1 MSRLLITCPE
11 TGKPVYTG
19 LNMEWLNL
27 EASELGENVLD
38 CPACGRRHSWTKQ
51 DAFLMA
57 DGGG

>member
-1 MSRLLITCPE
+1 MSRVLITCPE

-27 EASELGENVLD
+27 DASQLGEYELD
-38 CPACGRRHSWTKQ
+38 CPECGKRHRWTKR
-51 DAFLMA
+51 DCRLMA

>member
-19 LNMEWLNL
+19 LNMEWYAL
-27 EASELGENVLD
+27 EAAQLGEQELD
-38 CPACGRRHSWTKQ
+38 CPECGQRHRWTKR
-51 DAFLMA
+51 DATLQA

>member
-19 LNMEWLNL
+19 LNMEWYAL
-27 EASELGENVLD
+27 EAAQLGEQELD
-38 CPACGRRHSWTKQ
+38 CPECGRRHRWTKQ
-51 DAFLMA
+51 DAILQS